1 MSYRV
6 LITPDFD
13 RTFEILRSD
22 FREIGVQLQAQSLD
36 PKALAAAVQE
46 NDYRTYDLALT
57 AVQAAP
63 TDPDFTL
70 SSFTCRTR
78 GIFNLTGY
86 CDEEYDRL
94 YERQRSAASE
104 EQRVDLVHQLQERIY
119 GARPFVVFDYPAQID
134 AWSSSWTG
142 FQQATDGI
150 VSGLT
155 PNALAGVRPTAS

>member
-119 GARPFVVFDYPAQID
+119 GARPRLWCSTTPPRSMPGTAAGRV
-134 AWSSSWTG
+134 SSR
-142 FQQATDGI
+142 
-150 VSGLT
+150 
-155 PNALAGVRPTAS
+155 PPTASSAV